1 MNRAVSEREHMET
14 AGLDNFLE
22 NFGCEEE
29 ERGLLL
35 QKAWSGRKIFLRW
48 GRPELFLS
56 VLGRLRGKGWP

>member
-1 MNRAVSEREHMET
+1 MET

-29 ERGLLL
+29 ERVLLL

-48 GRPELFLS
+48 GRLELFLS